1 MDFFEEITRHK
12 MVKGIWPLALL
23 YLPEQLDALV
33 AAYTAWMVFNKP
45 EQVSSV
51 GDAREGKIFLPK
63 NRLKER
69 Y

>member
-12 MVKGIWPLALL
+12 MVKGIWPLDLL
-23 YLPEQLDALV
+23 YLAEQLDAMV

-45 EQVSSV
+45 DEVLSV
-51 GDAREGKIFLPK
+51 GDAKEGKIFLPK
-63 NRLKER
+63 KQLKET